1 MQTYCSSFALAL
13 VAAFVSD
20 PARADEAQI
29 ARGEY
34 LVGIAGCGDCH
45 TPGYFLGN
53 PDFGRFLGGSE
64 VGFEVP
70 GLGTF
75 YGPNLTPDLETGL
88 GTWSTGEIVT
98 AITAGVRP
106 DDRALAPV
114 MPWRG
119 YSKLTAEDA
128 VAIALYLQSLPPVT
142 NEVPGPFGLDESAT
156 SFTMRVI
163 PPGG

>member
-1 MQTYCSSFALAL
+1 MQTDRTSFALAL
-13 VAAFVSD
+13 VAACVSGH
-20 PARADEAQI
+20 ARADEAQI

-75 YGPNLTPDLETGL
+75 YGPNLTPDRETGL
-88 GTWSTGEIVT
+88 GTWTTADIV
-98 AITAGVRP
+98 AAVTAGVRP
-106 DDRALAPV
+106 DGRSLAPV

-128 VAIALYLQSLPPVT
+128 VAVALYLQSLPSVT
-142 NEVPGPFGLDESAT
+142 NQVPGPFGPDEVAT
-156 SFTMRVI
+156 SFALRVI